1 MISLEEAHQEEL
13 KELQNKWT
21 NIILPQNENE
31 STLIEM
37 ELKKRHQAELDEF
50 RLSIEDG
57 SVQKERIH
65 YSATIM
71 EMQRKT
77 QYLSQT
83 GFYKDAKKLNK

>member
-1 MISLEEAHQEEL
+1 M
-13 KELQNKWT
+13 
-21 NIILPQNENE
+21 
-31 STLIEM
+31 
-37 ELKKRHQAELDEF
+37 DEF